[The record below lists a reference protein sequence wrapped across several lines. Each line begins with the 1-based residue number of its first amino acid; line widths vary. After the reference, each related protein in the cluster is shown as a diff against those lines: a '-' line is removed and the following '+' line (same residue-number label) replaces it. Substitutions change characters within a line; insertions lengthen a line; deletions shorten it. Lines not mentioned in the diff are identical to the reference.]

1 MGFLQLQAVG
11 MPLCCGAQVLGVR
24 PSVIVAPGPQ
34 SVWVPVI
41 VVGFSGSRAC
51 GILPD
56 QRSNLCPLHG
66 QVDSH
71 PPDHQVSPLLNVL
84 FNTGLRP
91 INCVVIVLPCH
102 FRKHNRPTLGQSFAK
117 DNKPLLTIRQALVI

>member
-11 MPLCCGAQVLGVR
+11 MPLCCGAQVLGVG
-24 PSVIVAPGPQ
+24 PS
-34 SVWVPVI
+34 VI